1 MGAML
6 PPIPPSTQQSC
17 DCLSRREVST
27 FIPSLQPFCAL
38 HRAQPDCFQRNTGS
52 TLRVIP
58 TLTCARVTSLD
69 SAQALPKYR
78 EGSGFSPSSPSA
90 GVTLPR
96 PPLRTFSPKNP
107 TKGESISLDS
117 LI

>member
-1 MGAML
+1 MVLAVMGAML
-6 PPIPPSTQQSC
+6 PPIPPSTQQGC

-27 FIPSLQPFCAL
+27 FIPSQQP
-38 HRAQPDCFQRNTGS
+38 
-52 TLRVIP
+52 
-58 TLTCARVTSLD
+58 SLD

-78 EGSGFSPSSPSA
+78 EGSGFSPSSPTA

-107 TKGESISLDS
+107 TKEKHSPWTLSSEGLPPRHLLNYCKSKFYHF
-117 LI
+117 